1 MALFLILATIAV
13 LGALGSVLL
22 KNLVHCVF
30 SLILFFFGIACFYI
44 ILHAE
49 FIAVV
54 QILIYIGAVATLALF
69 AIMLTRHVTGME
81 LKQELGR
88 NRWIALWVGVLVLV
102 TLTSAVRKQNLPV
115 SSIKASI
122 PTETLGREL
131 VTTDVL
137 PFEVVSLLLT
147 AAMIGAIVIAM
158 EEVKKRRG

>member
-1 MALFLILATIAV
+1 MALFLILATITV

-44 ILHAE
+44 VLHAE

-102 TLTSAVRKQNLPV
+102 TLTSAVRKQNFPI

-122 PTETLGREL
+122 PTETLGTEL
-131 VTTDVL
+131 VTTYVL

-158 EEVKKRRG
+158 EEAKKRRG

>member
-1 MALFLILATIAV
+1 MALFLILATVVV
-13 LGALGSVLL
+13 LGALGSVLS

-44 ILHAE
+44 VLHAE

-81 LKQELGR
+81 LNQELGK
-88 NRWIALWVGVLVLV
+88 NRWGALGVGGLIL
-102 TLTSAVRKQNLPV
+102 LILLSAIRKQAFPLSPV
-115 SSIKASI
+115 SASI

-131 VTTDVL
+131 VTTYVL

-158 EEVKKRRG
+158 EEAKKKRG